1 MRPPSFQRTVGHVPD
16 QHIRPIGQALI
27 DMLARDCEAMAPTD
41 PRFVGLTYTLRLLA
55 QSYAEHPE
63 YREEWRPY
71 ELVRDSGWDMSALLR
86 CLLSR

>member
-1 MRPPSFQRTVGHVPD
+1 
-16 QHIRPIGQALI
+16 
-27 DMLARDCEAMAPTD
+27 MAPTD